1 MGDTPGL
8 LPMSIA
14 DGLKRI
20 VRSAKVQLSA
30 TVLATAAV
38 ALVTA
43 PGDFASKRDLWRD
56 FLYAG
61 FALIG
66 VCVAAWAYEDGQAA
80 SGPAQQVNVQSDVKN
95 PAPTPQ
101 DARPAPTPEP
111 PKPVQKPTVADLLL
125 SAINKLNDKID
136 RITPAQPSTPPP
148 AQPLAVHETSA

>member
-1 MGDTPGL
+1 
-8 LPMSIA
+8 MSIA

-30 TVLATAAV
+30 TVVAGAAV

-61 FALIG
+61 FGLIG
-66 VCVAAWAYEDGQAA
+66 VCVASWAYEDGKAA
-80 SGPAQQVNVQSDVKN
+80 AGPQSQVNVQSDVKN

-101 DARPAPTPEP
+101 DARPAPVVEP
-111 PKPVQKPTVADLLL
+111 PKPEVTEKQLLL
-125 SAINKLNDKID
+125 AIYQHLK
-136 RITPAQPSTPPP
+136 AQAKQQVPPVVVQAPP
-148 AQPLAVHETSA
+148 APHETSV